1 MAVAHER
8 LAEHTPTSRWRR
20 VASNVLHLTNDCFLV
35 TPCPVVRS
43 HFVEL
48 TERRNDVSGSL
59 VLDTVPRFPIPHYA
73 TGDPEPH
80 HSHRIITFSQK
91 WNTRFPNLSDIS
103 DVVTSLASL
112 VGYFDSQRSNNGR
125 WQEELFIALKVHPV
139 AHKLLSMSRFTVR
152 AEANVS
158 SSGLLIREILRLTC
172 LLFIGLLKDLCRVF
186 PTGVPENKL
195 RLTRLLTEGAV
206 DWSTFMDL
214 RLWVL
219 MVSALAEEGE
229 RRWYVSEIAWTMKY
243 LGLTTWDDA
252 LKILKELIWIGEM
265 LDIAADAL
273 GTEVAH
279 FRATLGSFE
288 PSNL

>member
-8 LAEHTPTSRWRR
+8 SAEHTTTSRWHT
-20 VASNVLHLTNDCFLV
+20 VTSNVLLLTIDCFLV
-35 TPCPVVRS
+35 APRPRHQS
-43 HFVEL
+43 HSVKL
-48 TERRNDVSGSL
+48 TERRNDVTGSL
-59 VLDTVPRFPIPHYA
+59 VLDTAPQFPIPHFA

-80 HSHRIITFSQK
+80 CSHRIFTFSQN

-103 DVVTSLASL
+103 DGVTSLANLTCS
-112 VGYFDSQRSNNGR
+112 VDSQRTNNGR
-125 WQEELFIALKVHPV
+125 WQEELFVALKAHPV

-158 SSGLLIREILRLTC
+158 SSGLLIREILRLTS
-172 LLFIGLLKDLCRVF
+172 LLFIGLLKDHCGVF

-195 RLTRLLTEGAV
+195 RLARLLTEGAV
-206 DWSTFMDL
+206 DWSSFMDL

-219 MVSALAEEGE
+219 TVSALAEEGE
-229 RRWYVSEIAWTMKY
+229 RRWYVSEVAWTMKC
-243 LGLTTWDDA
+243 LGLTAWDDA

-265 LDIAADAL
+265 LDIAAGAF
-273 GTEVAH
+273 GTEVTH
-279 FRATLGSFE
+279 SQATLRSYE